1 MGIRQV
7 ASLLDLY
14 ILGVG
19 LGLKQDP
26 DAWKN
31 LINPAK
37 ITELEERVKNLKN
50 SIDNTSK

>member
-14 ILGVG
+14 TLGVG

-26 DAWKN
+26 DAWKK
-31 LINPAK
+31 LNPQLSAK
-37 ITELEERVKNLKN
+37 ITELEERVKKLEK
-50 SIDNTSK
+50 